1 MAVQPIPTNQRDIFD
16 FRARLDGGGVRPN
29 LFEVELE
36 WPGEAIPSGA
46 TDKLLADQGR
56 FLCKAAAMPASNIA
70 PIEVPFRGR
79 ILKIAGDR
87 TFDTWTVTIINDTD
101 MALRGAFERWM
112 NLINKVSNNA
122 GRVNPSEYQ
131 TIAKVHQLSRAN
143 VSGKGMASE
152 ANIPILRTYE
162 FQGVFPTNVSQIDL
176 SYESTDTIE
185 EFTVE
190 LQVQYWTA
198 TGNGGA
204 VV

>member
-1 MAVQPIPTNQRDIFD
+1 
-16 FRARLDGGGVRPN
+16 
-29 LFEVELE
+29 
-36 WPGEAIPSGA
+36 
-46 TDKLLADQGR
+46 
-56 FLCKAAAMPASNIA
+56 MPASNIA

-79 ILKIAGDR
+79 ILKVAGDR

-101 MALRGAFERWM
+101 FALRGAFERWM
-112 NLINKVSNNA
+112 NLINKVTNNA
-122 GRVNPSEYQ
+122 GRVNPADYQ
-131 TIAKVHQLSRAN
+131 TIAKVHQLGSSDALLKTYI
-143 VSGKGMASE
+143 GAQ
-152 ANIPILRTYE
+152 NIPILRTYE
-162 FQGVFPTNVSQIDL
+162 FQGVFPTNVSQVDL